1 MTHADRAEGGRI
13 RGVSS
18 TTPAYPGYP
27 PKDFTDL
34 DPNNVENKFFCPDV
48 GQVLSITVVGGTDRE
63 ELVGITHECSGRCVN
78 SRAFTRRPTSNP
90 PCRRL
95 ESLR

>member
-27 PKDFTDL
+27 QAAFVDPYRMLVIESSLPL
-34 DPNNVENKFFCPDV
+34 DRYCV
-48 GQVLSITVVGGTDRE
+48 VVGE
-63 ELVGITHECSGRCVN
+63 
-78 SRAFTRRPTSNP
+78 
-90 PCRRL
+90 
-95 ESLR
+95 